1 MTTEFRVPTLD
12 AVVTVNLA
20 GTFVVA
26 FGGVP
31 YTFAVNQDPRS
42 GNFYQ
47 VCEYLTGLFI
57 DDVRGQKNH
66 LVMIDDQCSIQDLLA
81 YGHAAVLNAAKKTGE
96 SRFAIALHSK
106 VNGFPR
112 LNVRPSPEEGMT
124 PVPQAQLDGALL
136 NWASA
141 LASGHKRADLAIA
154 GLIQSPAIVVLDERG
169 NLASHF
175 NLILDWETAGGL
187 FERYHPSFNVEGGIV
202 HCRITSVG
210 GTGMGAD
217 YRVAFAR
224 ALVAGML
231 PDPVFVPAN
240 LTFADRHPAPIF
252 S

>member
-1 MTTEFRVPTLD
+1 MSIPFRVPTLD
-12 AVVTVNLA
+12 AVVTVDLA

-26 FGGVP
+26 FGGAP

-57 DDVRGQKNH
+57 DDVRGPKNH
-66 LVMIDDQCSIQDLLA
+66 LVMIDDEYSLQDLLT
-81 YGHAAVLNAAKKTGE
+81 YGHAAVLNAAKKIGE

-106 VNGFPR
+106 VNSCPR
-112 LNVRPSPEEGMT
+112 HNVRPSPEEGLT
-124 PVPQAQLDGALL
+124 PVPQAQLNGALL

-141 LASGHKRADLAIA
+141 VAAGHNATDLAIA
-154 GLIQSPAIVVLDERG
+154 GLIQNPTIVALDERG
-169 NLASHF
+169 NIASHF
-175 NLILDWETAGGL
+175 NLISDWVTAGGL
-187 FERYHPSFNVEGGIV
+187 FERYHPSFEVEGGMV

-210 GTGMGAD
+210 GTGTGAD

-224 ALVAGML
+224 ALVAGLL

-240 LTFADRHPAPIF
+240 LTFADRRPDRVF